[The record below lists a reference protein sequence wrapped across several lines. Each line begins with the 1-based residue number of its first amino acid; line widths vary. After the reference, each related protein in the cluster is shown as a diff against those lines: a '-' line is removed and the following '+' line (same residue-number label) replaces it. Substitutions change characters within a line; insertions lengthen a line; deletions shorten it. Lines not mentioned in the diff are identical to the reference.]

1 VSILFN
7 HQMGQRLLTALLVG
21 CVLLGVLS
29 DKVLAYSDAS
39 VPVVYKVSRGDNL
52 CNIADN
58 FGVSVEQLV
67 RWNNIKDP
75 NHLSIGQD
83 ISVHKTYSTD
93 DEIAAID
100 LDLLARV
107 IYAEARG
114 EDFEGQVAVGAV
126 ILNRLKDPKFPKSIR
141 SVIYQPDA
149 FTAIND
155 QQIRLTPNDKARAA
169 AQSALKGVDPTGG
182 ALFYYNPSLAT
193 DRWIRTRPVIKVI
206 GNHTFSS

>member
-1 VSILFN
+1 
-7 HQMGQRLLTALLVG
+7 MGQRLLTALLVG

-141 SVIYQPDA
+141 SVIYQPGA

>member
-141 SVIYQPDA
+141 SVIYQPGA